1 MQLPETFKTKYTQL
15 LGEEDG
21 SKFLTSFERPVNHG
35 FRVNPLKQ
43 NHPTEVD
50 LTQPTPHCRFG
61 YYGEVNGKTV
71 DHQSGAVYSQE
82 PSAMFV
88 GEVAHPKPGERVLDL
103 CAAPGGKTTHI
114 GSYMDNQG
122 LLIANEIDAK
132 RAKVLLE
139 NVERFGLSN
148 TVVTNSTP
156 AIMAQQLPEFF
167 DRILVDAPCSGEGMF
182 RKDPDAVKYWSLDY
196 PVECARRQRE
206 ILTEAVKNLKPGGEL
221 IYSTCTFA
229 PEEDE
234 QIIAWLVT
242 QFGFEI
248 LPIKKFPGMDDGMP
262 QWADGN
268 SDLEKCVRIF
278 PHHFDGEGH
287 FIAKLKKPTVATS
300 IDRPTVPMAKKR
312 TKRSNSTSLNRE
324 QRALWQTFATQ
335 HFSDQS
341 FGNLRV
347 FRDILSSVPEETPDL
362 SNIKI
367 VREGLQLGVFKK
379 NRFEPSYA
387 LALAM
392 RPDQATHKITINFD
406 DWRKYVHGDTFPVA
420 PSLEKGWYLL
430 VCDGQSV
437 GFSKVVNG
445 IAKNF
450 FPKGLRFQA

>member
-1 MQLPETFKTKYTQL
+1 
-15 LGEEDG
+15 
-21 SKFLTSFERPVNHG
+21 
-35 FRVNPLKQ
+35 
-43 NHPTEVD
+43 
-50 LTQPTPHCRFG
+50 
-61 YYGEVNGKTV
+61 
-71 DHQSGAVYSQE
+71 
-82 PSAMFV
+82 MFV

-262 QWADGN
+262 Q
-268 SDLEKCVRIF
+268 C
-278 PHHFDGEGH
+278 
-287 FIAKLKKPTVATS
+287 
-300 IDRPTVPMAKKR
+300 
-312 TKRSNSTSLNRE
+312 
-324 QRALWQTFATQ
+324 
-335 HFSDQS
+335 
-341 FGNLRV
+341 
-347 FRDILSSVPEETPDL
+347 
-362 SNIKI
+362 
-367 VREGLQLGVFKK
+367 
-379 NRFEPSYA
+379 
-387 LALAM
+387 
-392 RPDQATHKITINFD
+392 
-406 DWRKYVHGDTFPVA
+406 
-420 PSLEKGWYLL
+420 
-430 VCDGQSV
+430 
-437 GFSKVVNG
+437 
-445 IAKNF
+445 
-450 FPKGLRFQA
+450 